1 MARIISLAEA
11 QRLLGDV
18 VVCLE
23 PDDIR
28 EAKRGTSDEPTL
40 WIWDPATGTTRRGD
54 NKYFDV
60 PYVRRGAYGHP
71 VIRQEPLLP
80 DPPEGARRV
89 HSHVIV
95 ETNAA
100 GLVRVRQA
108 QGLNGPILELKP
120 SSVSKGELAGG
131 EETPVGYFEA
141 DPQRI
146 SGGVIAVYHR
156 KNVDF
161 PDSEGMP
168 PRAFVALSTDGRS
181 VSALVRA
188 GLLY

>member
-1 MARIISLAEA
+1 MAHIISLAEA
-11 QRLLGDV
+11 QQLLGDV
-18 VVCLE
+18 VVCIE

-28 EAKRGTSDEPTL
+28 EAKQGTKDEPAL
-40 WIWDPATGTTRRGD
+40 WVWDPATGTTRRGD
-54 NKYFDV
+54 HKFFDV

-71 VIRQEPLLP
+71 AIRQEPLLP
-80 DPPEGARRV
+80 DPPAGERRV
-89 HSHVIV
+89 IGHVIV

-108 QGLNGPILELKP
+108 HGLNGPVLELKP

-131 EETPVGYFEA
+131 EEVPVGHFEA
-141 DPQRI
+141 DPQRL
-146 SGGVIAVYHR
+146 GGGYVAVYHR

-168 PRAFVALSTDGRS
+168 PRAFVDQSTDGRGI
-181 VSALVRA
+181 SACVKA
-188 GLLY
+188 GLV